1 MSGRPQTSTSAAAQ
15 TIYGVIYLYMVPQG
29 GYAPNGNIL
38 VHSDSVMGDWQFGYD
53 AMDRLTATAQIAAT
67 PASQQFAGISG
78 SWSYDSFGN
87 RTAQTFTNGANSN
100 WATYNSANRITTAS
114 TAVAGYVYDNSG
126 NTLYDGNNRYWYDA
140 EGQLCAAQS
149 LAITGLPVIQYVY
162 DAEGA
167 RIAKGTLSATP
178 PSYTATCAPPLGVG
192 FTLTTRY
199 LVGLGGDQVT
209 EIDGAGSWRHT
220 NVFSAARLTAT
231 YDAKGLHYELADPLG
246 TKRVQADTSGR
257 IEESCVSLPFGDA
270 LSCTQNS
277 ALSTADDATEHH
289 FTQKERDTETNNDY
303 FFARYYNS
311 ALGRFTTPDW
321 SAKTDPVPYAVFTDP
336 QSLNLYA
343 YVRNNP
349 ITHVDTDGHQCKAG
363 DWGCNPWT
371 TGSPEDLARRQAQ
384 GQTQHTT
391 QIKPFTGDVFAPY
404 HNPESTCLVRAA
416 FAGISDLT
424 GLSMVP
430 NADMKHWTW
439 SSEKMGFVFQEPDR
453 TVPSSRIGS
462 AVGAIEK
469 TAKFTHD
476 TPHAKQLLMESLRN
490 NGLRISSS
498 EFSATAGL
506 IGKWAGRAGKVL
518 AVKSAYDAYQECAR

>member
-1 MSGRPQTSTSAAAQ
+1 
-15 TIYGVIYLYMVPQG
+15 MVPQG

-192 FTLTTRY
+192 FTLTARY

-209 EIDGAGSWRHT
+209 EIDGAGSWRHS

-231 YDAKGLHYELADPLG
+231 YDTKGLHYELADPLG

-289 FTQKERDTETNNDY
+289 FTGKERDTESGNDY
-303 FFARYYNS
+303 FEARYYSS
-311 ALGRFTTPDW
+311 AMGRFMSPDW
-321 SAKTDPVPYAVFTDP
+321 AAKVEPVPYAKLDNP

-343 YVRNNP
+343 YVGNNP
-349 ITHVDTDGHQCKAG
+349 LTRVDADGHQEEEDAEAEAREDAEFYRAMSEAASRETYRNAENAARNAPRLTPEQQAYFDHYFLGSGGRWGGNSTRSQNGELAEVFKANGYKVVGGAGEKPEEWIPGPGGGSKGGTYVDLTVRKG
-363 DWGCNPWT
+363 DET
-371 TGSPEDLARRQAQ
+371 IRIQTVSTLADGKTPTPAEAAAAARIRARFPNDRL
-384 GQTQHTT
+384 
-391 QIKPFTGDVFAPY
+391 ILIPKAPKPAP
-404 HNPESTCLVRAA
+404 PPPIPQRPPDQVRA
-416 FAGISDLT
+416 
-424 GLSMVP
+424 
-430 NADMKHWTW
+430 
-439 SSEKMGFVFQEPDR
+439 Q
-453 TVPSSRIGS
+453 
-462 AVGAIEK
+462 
-469 TAKFTHD
+469 
-476 TPHAKQLLMESLRN
+476 
-490 NGLRISSS
+490 
-498 EFSATAGL
+498 
-506 IGKWAGRAGKVL
+506 
-518 AVKSAYDAYQECAR
+518 